1 MFRSGAP
8 PALSFRP
15 ATHRLSRRAPLVS
28 NLVKVGDKAPD
39 FSLKDQSGKTVK
51 LSSFQGI
58 FGKPVVLY
66 FYPADGSPGC
76 TRQAKAFKDAIG
88 EFKRAGAAVVGV
100 SGDSVD
106 SHIKFKGELDLPF
119 QLLADEGNEVRK
131 EYGVTKDLLGLL
143 EGRQTYVI
151 GKDGIVKL
159 VFNNQFEPEKHVD
172 EALKALA

>member
-1 MFRSGAP
+1 MS
-8 PALSFRP
+8 ALH
-15 ATHRLSRRAPLVS
+15 AT
-28 NLVKVGDKAPD
+28 KVGDKAPD

-51 LSSFQGI
+51 LSSYQGI

-66 FYPADGSPGC
+66 FYPADASPGC
-76 TRQAKAFKDAIG
+76 TKQAKAFTDAIG
-88 EFKRAGAAVVGV
+88 EFKKAGATVVGV
-100 SGDSVD
+100 SGDDVE
-106 SHIKFKGELDLPF
+106 SHQKFKSELGIPF

-131 EYGVTKDLLGLL
+131 TYGVKKDLLGLL

-159 VFNNQFEPEKHVD
+159 VFNNQWEPEKHVD